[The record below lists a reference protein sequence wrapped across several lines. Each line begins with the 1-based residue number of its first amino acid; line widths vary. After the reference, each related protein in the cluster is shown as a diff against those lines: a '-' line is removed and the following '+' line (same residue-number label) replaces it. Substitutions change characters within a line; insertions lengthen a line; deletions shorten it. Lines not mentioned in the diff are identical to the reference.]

1 VIKEKTPKNTI
12 TAVRLGLTDYGS
24 AWDLQRR
31 IFDCRVAGTIGD
43 VLLLNEHHHVYTI
56 GKSGDQNHLLANS
69 QELTAKGMAVLSVDR
84 GGDITYHGPG
94 QLVAYPIF
102 DLNGYGLDI
111 HRYLRSLEEV
121 IILTLAE
128 YGIEARRDNEFT
140 GVWVGS
146 DKIAAI
152 GVKVSRWVTMHG
164 LAFNVNTD
172 LSFFDRIIP
181 CGIFDKGI
189 TSIERL
195 TGKQVPMD
203 EISVLLTENFGQ
215 VFEAD
220 IAEQCAGDFMKS
232 IDHSFTENQGCL
244 QA

>member
-1 VIKEKTPKNTI
+1 VVTENTPRNKI
-12 TAVRLGLTDYGS
+12 TSVRLGLTDYES
-24 AWDLQRR
+24 AWELQRR
-31 IFDCRVAGTIGD
+31 IFELRVAGRIPD

-56 GKSGDQNHLLANS
+56 GKSGDPNHLLANS
-69 QELTAKGMAVLSVDR
+69 QELRAKDMTVLSVDR

-94 QLVAYPIF
+94 QLVAYPIL

-121 IILTLAE
+121 IILTLAG
-128 YGIEARRDNEFT
+128 YGIEARRDDKFT

-152 GVKVSRWVTMHG
+152 GVKVSHWVTMHG

-181 CGIFDKGI
+181 CGIFDKGV
-189 TSIERL
+189 TSLERL
-195 TGKQVPMD
+195 TGKKVPMD
-203 EISVLLTENFGQ
+203 GMSALLTKNFGH
-215 VFEAD
+215 VFDAD
-220 IAEQCAGDFMKS
+220 IDEYCAGDFMKYV
-232 IDHSFTENQGCL
+232 DHLFTENQGCL

>member
-1 VIKEKTPKNTI
+1 MT
-12 TAVRLGLTDYGS
+12 
-24 AWDLQRR
+24 
-31 IFDCRVAGTIGD
+31 
-43 VLLLNEHHHVYTI
+43 
-56 GKSGDQNHLLANS
+56 
-69 QELTAKGMAVLSVDR
+69 VLSVDR

-94 QLVAYPIF
+94 QLVAYPVL

-121 IILTLAE
+121 IILTLAV
-128 YGIEARRDNEFT
+128 YGIEARRDDKFT

-172 LSFFDRIIP
+172 LSYFDRIIP
-181 CGIFDKGI
+181 CGIFDKGV
-189 TSIERL
+189 TSLERL
-195 TGKQVPMD
+195 TGKKFPMD
-203 EISVLLTENFGQ
+203 GVMVLITRNFGK
-215 VFEAD
+215 VFDAGITEQRAD
-220 IAEQCAGDFMKS
+220 NFMKS
-232 IDHSFTENQGCL
+232 IDYSFTENQECL